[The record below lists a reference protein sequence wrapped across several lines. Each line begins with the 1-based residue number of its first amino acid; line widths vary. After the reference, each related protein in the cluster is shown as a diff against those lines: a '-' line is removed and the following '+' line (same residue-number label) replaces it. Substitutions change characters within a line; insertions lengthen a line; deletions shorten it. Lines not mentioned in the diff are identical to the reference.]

1 MNNLIT
7 VVIPTYN
14 EKEELLRKA
23 IESILN
29 QTYSEIELIV
39 VDDGSTDDTP
49 RILKEYG
56 NDIRMFRRERD
67 SAFRSVSHAFNIGL
81 ESAKGGWW
89 HHDAAD
95 CYHELDWAE
104 RCMDF
109 IARRE
114 DIVLGVHTDFAVHH
128 FNGQIEHVK
137 VGQQWR
143 RGLNSLENYRRCEAL
158 GGMIF
163 RMDACRKAGPWD
175 IRFPRKQ
182 TREWTMRV
190 LQLGDLAYL
199 PRELWHFVF
208 HESNQMKRN
217 ATVKYRILADLKNGF
232 DIQGNI
238 EIAYGSESG
247 RYAMADAFRTFFTT
261 PEWGKE
267 RLSGKTFD
275 QLEKAKK
282 ICDEEAS
289 EQWEK

>member
-1 MNNLIT
+1 MNKLIT
-7 VVIPTYN
+7 IVVPTYN

-56 NDIRMFRRERD
+56 KDIRMFRRERD
-67 SAFRSVSHAFNIGL
+67 SEFRSVSHAFNIGL
-81 ESAKGGWW
+81 ENAKGGWW

-95 CYHELDWAE
+95 CYHELEWAE

-109 IARRE
+109 VTGRE
-114 DIVLGVHTDFAVHH
+114 DIVIGVHTDFAVHH
-128 FNGQIEHVK
+128 FDEQIEHVK
-137 VGQQWR
+137 VEQRWQP
-143 RGLNSLENYRRCEAL
+143 GLSSLENYRRHECL

-163 RMDACRKAGPWD
+163 QMDACKKAGSWD

-190 LQLGDLAYL
+190 LQLGNLAYI

-217 ATVKYRILADLKNGF
+217 ASVKYRILGDLKNGF
-232 DIQGNI
+232 DIQHNMG
-238 EIAYGSESG
+238 IAFGAENG
-247 RYAMADAFRTFFTT
+247 RYAMVEAMRTFFTA
-261 PEWGKE
+261 PEWEKE

-275 QLEKAKK
+275 LMERAKK

-289 EQWEK
+289 EQWER